1 MKKILLTLFILLVF
15 NNSQAGLFSKK
26 IKVTK
31 CYEMKKYSSWKQL
44 KKDHINHLWEWEINP
59 EEKTAILTFHGGY
72 PPKVYIQKH
81 KIIMQTDKYIVVSDN
96 KTPDTK
102 FDLKR
107 ERVITEFDEESVK
120 ILSLKNSTNIL
131 QCNFS

>member
-1 MKKILLTLFILLVF
+1 
-15 NNSQAGLFSKK
+15 
-26 IKVTK
+26 
-31 CYEMKKYSSWKQL
+31 
-44 KKDHINHLWEWEINP
+44 
-59 EEKTAILTFHGGY
+59 
-72 PPKVYIQKH
+72 
-81 KIIMQTDKYIVVSDN
+81 MQTDKYIVVSDN

-131 QCNFS
+131 QCDFS